1 MRFGTPENRRLYIH
15 IRKCGGTSVE
25 QVLARHFALP
35 GFPFHR
41 AGQAFP
47 IRGRL
52 ERLLCKLG
60 LPVPAAVRAAM
71 LSHYQHWPTFWL
83 ERFGLLRGVDAIVF
97 NLRDPLQITPSSLKY
112 VSGQLPPQGVRRIAL
127 EAFLQL
133 HAGAD
138 LQAFRAMPPPDAMR
152 LWMDFQDFCA
162 HYSLRARSASFGAAV
177 SAPRDFGRL
186 PALQLSHRHGIPNVL
201 GGMVGGKRPL
211 REHYEAWKGEADPRP
226 RLGIS
231 SLWLLETLYR
241 RPWELLELDGEGLRG
256 HFAQPLPWLEQMQD
270 IYPHRTLRLERL
282 AEDLRGV
289 LLQAGL
295 PPKRVAAG
303 LRDLGHA
310 LASEG
315 PAAGDFHSQEYVDWT
330 LTTEWFY
337 YLHFPHYLQ
346 MVPEEYRAGADL
358 SRLPAQVRPDWGPD
372 KKPAG

>member
-1 MRFGTPENRRLYIH
+1 MRFGTRENRRLYIH

-35 GFPFHR
+35 GHPFHR
-41 AGQAFP
+41 AGQKFRV
-47 IRGRL
+47 RGRL
-52 ERLLCKLG
+52 ESLLCRLG
-60 LPVPAAVRAAM
+60 LPVPAVLRAAV
-71 LSHYQHWPTFWL
+71 LSRYQHWPTFWL

-112 VSGQLPPQGVRRIAL
+112 VSGHLPPQGVRRIAL

-133 HAGAD
+133 HTGTD
-138 LQAFRAMPPPDAMR
+138 LQAFRAMPPPQAMR

-162 HYSLRARSASFGAAV
+162 HYSRRARSAGFGAAL
-177 SAPRDFGRL
+177 SAPRDFDRR
-186 PALQLSHRHGIPNVL
+186 PALELAHRHSIPNVL
-201 GGMVGGKRPL
+201 GGMVEGPRPL
-211 REHYEAWKGEADPRP
+211 REHHEAWKAEADPRP

-241 RPWELLELDGEGLRG
+241 RPWELLELDGEGLRER
-256 HFAQPLPWLEQMQD
+256 FARPLPWLEQTED
-270 IYPHRTLRLERL
+270 IYPHRTLRLEHL
-282 AEDLRGV
+282 AEDLREV

-295 PPKRVAAG
+295 PREKVEAG
-303 LRDLGHA
+303 LRGLGHA
-310 LASEG
+310 LASGG
-315 PAAGDFHSQEYVDWT
+315 PAGSDFLSQEYVDWT

-346 MVPEEYRAGADL
+346 QVPERYRAGADL